1 MIVADVLVV
10 EGLGDD
16 TDELVSDVVGE
27 EVAEVH
33 DGSVVLTAE
42 PGLLFALAFTSDVTL
57 VSTRNFCFA
66 RFSAALGIAQTS
78 LSLHSLARKF
88 FARQFKSKLSLFS
101 LIENVDVLDIFLI
114 KP

>member
-27 EVAEVH
+27 EVTEVH

-42 PGLLFALAFTSDVTL
+42 PGLLFALAFTSDVAMITSWYFL
-57 VSTRNFCFA
+57 ASTEVLPKSIFEE
-66 RFSAALGIAQTS
+66 G
-78 LSLHSLARKF
+78 LA
-88 FARQFKSKLSLFS
+88 
-101 LIENVDVLDIFLI
+101 
-114 KP
+114 

>member
-42 PGLLFALAFTSDVTL
+42 PGLLLALAFTSDVAL
-57 VSTRNFCFA
+57 VSTRN
-66 RFSAALGIAQTS
+66 L
-78 LSLHSLARKF
+78 LART
-88 FARQFKSKLSLFS
+88 
-101 LIENVDVLDIFLI
+101 EVLPKAIFEEGLA
-114 KP
+114 